1 MMVSAISSVGFPIV
15 CCGFMAYFIM
25 TTLKDLQNT
34 IQANTSVMDKILGVL
49 SNDKGEND
57 HDVEI

>member
-1 MMVSAISSVGFPIV
+1 MEYELMVSAISSVGFPIV

-34 IQANTSVMDKILGVL
+34 IKANTSIMEKLATL
-49 SNDKGEND
+49 FEHEHKEND
-57 HDVEI
+57 